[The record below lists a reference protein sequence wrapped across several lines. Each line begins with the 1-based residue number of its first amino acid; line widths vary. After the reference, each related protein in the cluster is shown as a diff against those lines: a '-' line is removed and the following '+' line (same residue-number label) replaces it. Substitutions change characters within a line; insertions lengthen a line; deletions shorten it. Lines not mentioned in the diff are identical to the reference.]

1 MNGWMDGF
9 INSAT
14 YLYFLLIHQYCL
26 RYESQY
32 LLELGQ
38 AMDYLLQFALSM
50 AVQETLKYTILAGK
64 IRVRVKLSD
73 WKIEK

>member
-1 MNGWMDGF
+1 MCVF
-9 INSAT
+9 I
-14 YLYFLLIHQYCL
+14 QYCL

-32 LLELGQ
+32 LLELGK

-64 IRVRVKLSD
+64 LKKWIMNRC
-73 WKIEK
+73 